1 MQTRFSQVFR
11 SEVDVLRFHPD
22 WRLKDLK
29 FWRQKYE
36 DHAVKYEDQS
46 NHAAEYEDLHESESE
61 SSWTSFIEQQQK
73 LENQKLVKDQ
83 ERKTLHACVTAC
95 NFIHR

>member
-1 MQTRFSQVFR
+1 MKS
-11 SEVDVLRFHPD
+11 
-22 WRLKDLK
+22 
-29 FWRQKYE
+29 WRQKYE

-46 NHAAEYEDLHESESE
+46 NHAAEYEDLHELESESESE
-61 SSWTSFIEQQQK
+61 SSWTSFIEQQQA

>member
-1 MQTRFSQVFR
+1 MKS
-11 SEVDVLRFHPD
+11 
-22 WRLKDLK
+22 
-29 FWRQKYE
+29 WRQKYE

-61 SSWTSFIEQQQK
+61 SESESSWASFIEQQQA